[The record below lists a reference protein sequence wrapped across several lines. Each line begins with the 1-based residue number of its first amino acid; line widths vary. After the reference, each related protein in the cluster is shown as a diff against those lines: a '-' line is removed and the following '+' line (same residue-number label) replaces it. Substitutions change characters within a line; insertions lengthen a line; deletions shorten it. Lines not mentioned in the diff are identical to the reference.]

1 MDIFEHVAMDSFK
14 HKLAFKFKCPTI
26 QCTQKWSF
34 PYKIFSV
41 NVTEAAD
48 LVRFTEETLNG
59 KLLFLCR
66 MSTVVATCAT
76 LNDIVLSDTMYL
88 VISPDC

>member
-1 MDIFEHVAMDSFK
+1 M
-14 HKLAFKFKCPTI
+14 
-26 QCTQKWSF
+26 
-34 PYKIFSV
+34 
-41 NVTEAAD
+41 TEAED
-48 LVRFTEETLNG
+48 LVRFTEEILNG